1 VVSEVREVE
10 RLVAPDRVREALV
23 VRVPREVADIA
34 VALFALIAVDVRLV
48 VSAFKLSTEPAPP
61 LLGDI
66 LMFPVVF
73 PPSVR
78 VLFLT
83 VWRDPAPVK
92 YVALL
97 EAFALIE
104 AVGVPELTLMNAN
117 LEEEVAVDPKSRS
130 RVEARLGWSAPEVIL
145 QSSPD
150 AAAHDPQTG
159 ALPESDTRQRP
170 VVEVVTDESTPVV
183 AVPYTTALFPVN
195 RVSIVPSAYIT
206 PSTSKSPCT
215 KRSSSVVAEPGA
227 PVSPIDT

>member
-1 VVSEVREVE
+1 MVSEVREVE

-117 LEEEVAVDPKSRS
+117 LEEEVAVDPKRRS
-130 RVEARLGWSAPEVIL
+130 RVEANFGNIAPAVIFQL
-145 QSSPD
+145 VPPLPTQEPQEGDPAPWEMKHSP
-150 AAAHDPQTG
+150 T
-159 ALPESDTRQRP
+159 LPA
-170 VVEVVTDESTPVV
+170 VV
-183 AVPYTTALFPVN
+183 
-195 RVSIVPSAYIT
+195 
-206 PSTSKSPCT
+206 
-215 KRSSSVVAEPGA
+215 
-227 PVSPIDT
+227 